1 MSLEIALVPRQ
12 ISDNNLTFSGGR
24 ETCERKI
31 IFSLLA
37 LGIKEEFYIL
47 IFLFIGI
54 KEYSMFS
61 LCS

>member
-1 MSLEIALVPRQ
+1 MSFEIALVPRQ

-24 ETCERKI
+24 EICERKI

-61 LCS
+61 LFS